1 MTGADAKLREVFDAT
16 RARYR
21 KLYGTLEGVSEEQAR
36 FRPAEAAWSI
46 GELAHHVA
54 LTQGRVLGAIR
65 RLLEEAERSG
75 LGPDT
80 DPTSALS
87 SLDFIVERAAVEK
100 FKAPPQAVPEYGR
113 ALAATVPELRAQ
125 EAELEALLPRLA
137 HRDPCRLKFPH
148 PAFGDFDAYQW
159 ILFLGG
165 HAARH
170 AGQMASVAGH
180 PDWPTPNRPGAPA

>member
-1 MTGADAKLREVFDAT
+1 
-16 RARYR
+16 
-21 KLYGTLEGVSEEQAR
+21 KLYATLEGVSEEQAR
-36 FRPAEAAWSI
+36 FRPAEGAWSI

-54 LTQGRVLGAIR
+54 LSQGRVLGALR
-65 RLLEEAERSG
+65 RLLEQAERSG

-80 DPTSALS
+80 DPATALS
-87 SLDFIVERAAVEK
+87 SLDFIVERAAQEK

-170 AGQMASVAGH
+170 ARQMASVGQH
-180 PDWPTPNRPGAPA
+180 PDWPKPTPAKDPA